1 MQFTLANDLLQPP
14 MAAQPTANPATN
26 PTQNLAAAVIKQ
38 AVTDATS
45 PSVEPRVRV
54 EARIFLAGSAAFE
67 EWCSVAGLNPTV
79 VFRDARVALERRGTE
94 RFTARIPC
102 STS

>member
-1 MQFTLANDLLQPP
+1 MQFTLANDLLTPP

-45 PSVEPRVRV
+45 HRSNPGSGSRLAFSWPDLPHSRNG
-54 EARIFLAGSAAFE
+54 ARSPG
-67 EWCSVAGLNPTV
+67 
-79 VFRDARVALERRGTE
+79 
-94 RFTARIPC
+94 
-102 STS
+102 